1 MRAMILIA
9 LVCLAGCQSL
19 DLEKSIGVDESD
31 NAILC
36 ANVDLMP
43 MWTNSRATY
52 SRVEL
57 PKGYQLP
64 PEQLAQLVAA
74 CSQ

>member
-9 LVCLAGCQSL
+9 LACLAGCSTL
-19 DLEKSIGVDESD
+19 DPESIGVDESD
-31 NAILC
+31 NAVLC

-57 PKGYQLP
+57 PKGYQLT